1 MRSSSSTRTGEPEP
15 IPRFHLYGE
24 PSGDVER
31 AFLHVETI
39 PQRSRLHDWTI
50 RPHAHPQHHQIL
62 FLTGGSAEVSIDEH
76 RRALD
81 ATALVTVS
89 ATTVHGF
96 RFSVGADGHVLTISD
111 AFLQEAAEDDALL
124 RAAFLGP
131 GDIVAGDVDP
141 GIADAF
147 ACLEREFVWSAPGRR
162 TAIKLNLQRILL
174 AIART
179 RGGDAAGP
187 PSREATLVA
196 RYRERVEREF
206 RRQPGLPALAR
217 ALGATPSRLNAACR
231 SVAGRSALNLMHD
244 RITVEAKRNLL
255 YTGMSVAEVARSVG
269 FGDPAYFNRFF
280 SRRTGRAPGAFRA
293 AERHETVDPVT

>member
-1 MRSSSSTRTGEPEP
+1 MKSQAITAADQPEP
-15 IPRFHLYGE
+15 IPRFQLYGE
-24 PSGDVER
+24 PPGDVER
-31 AFLHVETI
+31 GFLHVETI

-62 FLTGGSAEVSIDEH
+62 FLTGGSAEVRIDERH
-76 RRALD
+76 RVLD
-81 ATALVTVS
+81 GTALVTVS

-111 AFLQEAAEDDALL
+111 AFLHDAAADDALL
-124 RAAFLGP
+124 RAAFSGP
-131 GDIVAGDVDP
+131 GDVIAGEIDP

-147 ACLEREFVWSAPGRR
+147 ACLQREFVWSAPGRR
-162 TAIKLNLQRILL
+162 TAIKLHLQRILL

-179 RGGDAAGP
+179 RGGDAAGR
-187 PSREATLVA
+187 PSRAASLVA
-196 RYRERVEREF
+196 RYRELVEREF

-217 ALGATPSRLNAACR
+217 TLGTTPSRLNAACR
-231 SVAGRSALNLMHD
+231 TVAGRSALNLLHD
-244 RITVEAKRNLL
+244 RVTVEAKRNLL

-280 SRRTGRAPGAFRA
+280 SRRTGHAPGAFRA
-293 AERHETVDPVT
+293 AERQVTIEDA